1 MYSSSLFLERAL
13 RMVLDAVAVFVAA
26 LAAVWI
32 RHVLIGAE
40 NYNPI
45 DTYYYPSAVVAVF
58 GVVSMRFA
66 GHYRRPRSPIGLTP
80 ILAPLFIGMVFALA
94 ASFFYRSSSYSR
106 LTVLLFFP
114 LATLG
119 VAGMRI
125 AYGRGADALWRN
137 HRAARRVLIVGRS
150 RQGLHLAHSLI
161 RRPAYY
167 QLVGFVD
174 DEPSPGYGTGEAD
187 EVMLSLR
194 SESKDP
200 RQTTLLARKLPRLGA
215 VTDLADVIDQRRIDE
230 VIIAV
235 SGSPDKVMEIIGE
248 CMRHKVAWKA
258 VPHTYGLRMDR
269 IWVDD
274 FDGIP
279 VVGTRGSRLVGV
291 NWIVKRW
298 FDIVFATL
306 ALIVLSPIMGFVAL
320 AVRLSSRGP
329 VLYRQTRI
337 GLNGEPFTMLKFRSM
352 KVDSSP
358 TMHHDYSKEWIY
370 GRTGNGNGH
379 APANGHSPS
388 ANGAAPAAT
397 GAPNGNGNGN
407 GAIHKI
413 EDDPRVTF
421 VGRIIRATS
430 LDELPQFWNV
440 LRGDMSVVGPRP
452 PMPYE
457 VDRYTEWHKRRLS
470 VPPGITGR
478 WQVSGRNDISFEEMV
493 NLDVAYIETW
503 RFENDLK
510 IILKTVPAMLSL
522 RGN

>member
-1 MYSSSLFLERAL
+1 M
-13 RMVLDAVAVFVAA
+13 
-26 LAAVWI
+26 
-32 RHVLIGAE
+32 
-40 NYNPI
+40 
-45 DTYYYPSAVVAVF
+45 
-58 GVVSMRFA
+58 
-66 GHYRRPRSPIGLTP
+66 
-80 ILAPLFIGMVFALA
+80 
-94 ASFFYRSSSYSR
+94 
-106 LTVLLFFP
+106 
-114 LATLG
+114 
-119 VAGMRI
+119 
-125 AYGRGADALWRN
+125 
-137 HRAARRVLIVGRS
+137 
-150 RQGLHLAHSLI
+150 
-161 RRPAYY
+161 
-167 QLVGFVD
+167 
-174 DEPSPGYGTGEAD
+174 
-187 EVMLSLR
+187 
-194 SESKDP
+194 
-200 RQTTLLARKLPRLGA
+200 
-215 VTDLADVIDQRRIDE
+215 
-230 VIIAV
+230 
-235 SGSPDKVMEIIGE
+235 
-248 CMRHKVAWKA
+248 
-258 VPHTYGLRMDR
+258 PHTYGLRMDR